1 MEDKEILIK
10 SMAIAVRKGYD
21 LGEQFFTETPTEF
34 YLVQDMDLYFSL
46 VFDHE
51 FAKAFW
57 GEEIK
62 DFEHCSDT
70 DGNVNCPLASWKGN
84 LQQMVLEDDPIQ
96 YLKQFLD
103 V

>member
-10 SMAIAVRKGYD
+10 SMAIAVRNGYD

-46 VFDHE
+46 VFDHG

-57 GEEIK
+57 GEE
-62 DFEHCSDT
+62 T
-70 DGNVNCPLASWKGN
+70 WKYHIT
-84 LQQMVLEDDPIQ
+84 QMVLSKNPLH
-96 YLKQFLD
+96 YLIPFLGKI
-103 V
+103 